1 MLRLRLLHLLIA
13 VAMNGQKLA
22 LTQSSTWGVLMVQKE
37 QEPLVIVYQEAT
49 GVSLIPVAV
58 QLR

>member
-22 LTQSSTWGVLMVQKE
+22 LTQSSTWSVLMVQKE

>member
-13 VAMNGQKLA
+13 VAMNGQKLV
-22 LTQSSTWGVLMVQKE
+22 LTQSSTWSVLMVQKE
-37 QEPLVIVYQEAT
+37 QEPLVIVYQEAI